1 MHNPT
6 FYVFSLWTWPAGAG
20 EMQYH
25 TDAAENHAVECCL
38 SDPPS
43 SPSLLVCITGFP
55 VQGVEQGETWST
67 TTMDL
72 FLGWKLGVVVDFFPY
87 RWGVH

>member
-6 FYVFSLWTWPAGAG
+6 FCLFSLWAWPAGAG

-43 SPSLLVCITGFP
+43 SPSLLLGTTGF
-55 VQGVEQGETWST
+55 QFRGLSRE
-67 TTMDL
+67 
-72 FLGWKLGVVVDFFPY
+72 KLGQRRRWTSSWVGSRVLWLISFQY